1 MEQTEKNVDTLFGMG
16 FLDVEEIRS
25 ALRMS
30 SNDLNEAVAILT
42 NERYSGYPTAVDDV
56 EMKDVTS
63 TALVPTAAAAPP
75 PPYASL
81 PDAKVRFVNGRFEL
95 GGLHFP
101 TTNLYELEQRVF
113 LDQWSIPYKKDES
126 LAKCLVAATNLA
138 REGQCESNADCKNF
152 MESCM
157 PESFKKASFS
167 LFLLTTLAVRNWTP
181 DVQEGVYNMLMLLI
195 ELVVERLSHPPL
207 PEKLLSNVLS
217 MV

>member
-1 MEQTEKNVDTLFGMG
+1 MRLFLMP
-16 FLDVEEIRS
+16 
-25 ALRMS
+25 
-30 SNDLNEAVAILT
+30 
-42 NERYSGYPTAVDDV
+42 RY
-56 EMKDVTS
+56 
-63 TALVPTAAAAPP
+63 L
-75 PPYASL
+75 
-81 PDAKVRFVNGRFEL
+81 RFVNGRFEL

-167 LFLLTTLAVRNWTP
+167 LFLRPRKQSWQRFTSDIFLPRCLLTTLAVRNWTP